1 MHAYNKGMLIAGLG
15 CVMAVTGAAQQE
27 DDSRDTTLQDNA
39 TSQQSDPPAHLN
51 NPVRLQPH
59 AAGEYRREPETE
71 AKVSIPAGA
80 QILLRLEHAITT
92 KSAKVGDPVF
102 AVTTFPYVQN
112 ERMLIP
118 AGTYV
123 QGRISAIQRAGRV
136 KGRAEMLFHFTT
148 LIYPNGYTVMLPGAV
163 ENVPGMEHSTMKDQE
178 GTIRQDSNKGHDVA
192 TAATTAVTGA
202 VIGAAADG
210 VRGAGIGGAGGAV
223 VGTAIALLSRG
234 KDLRLEQGTA
244 VQMVV
249 QREIDIDA
257 NRVAGSTF
265 RSGFQRLGPR

>member
-1 MHAYNKGMLIAGLG
+1 LFVAGLG
-15 CVMAVTGAAQQE
+15 LVMTVTGAAQQQ
-27 DDSRDTTLQDNA
+27 DDSRDSTLQDNA
-39 TSQQSDPPAHLN
+39 PAPQSDSPAHLSS
-51 NPVRLQPH
+51 PPRLAPRP
-59 AAGEYRREPETE
+59 AGEYRRESEAE

-178 GTIRQDSNKGHDVA
+178 GTIRQDGNKGHDVA
-192 TAATTAVTGA
+192 TAASTAVTGA

-210 VRGAGIGGAGGAV
+210 IKGAGIGGAGGAV

-249 QREIDIDA
+249 QRPIDIDA
-257 NRVAGSTF
+257 NRVSGRTF
-265 RSGFQRLGPR
+265 RSDIQRLEPR